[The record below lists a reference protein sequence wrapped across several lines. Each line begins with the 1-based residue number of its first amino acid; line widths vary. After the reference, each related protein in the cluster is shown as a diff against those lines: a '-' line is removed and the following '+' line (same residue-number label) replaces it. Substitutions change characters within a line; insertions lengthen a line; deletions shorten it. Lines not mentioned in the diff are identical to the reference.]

1 MACDQ
6 EVVSSNPAYSST
18 DFVKNFKFFII
29 KNLFLVSAIEVQR
42 EQVQTLIEFK
52 HRVDFLMRWQVDNNP
67 WFCNHPDLQSK
78 RVRIQT
84 LKMQYVEAFAQHP
97 AFRHWTVEDFSLCA
111 FRLIEILHEVIMYQI
126 TVCRLFV
133 NNY

>member
-1 MACDQ
+1 MAHNR
-6 EVVSSNPAYSST
+6 EVVSSNPAYST
-18 DFVKNFKFFII
+18 TVFVKNFKFFII

-97 AFRHWTVEDFSLCA
+97 AFRHWTVGDFSLCA